1 MDIAENIYQD
11 VKELPKLIVNDLS
24 KLVHFVKRETTI
36 HANYDHQQFLETLQ
50 KYISA
55 SKEEKLQKREQT
67 LELAEQWMD
76 KKYQKT
82 FQRLATK

>member
-24 KLVHFVKRETTI
+24 DLVRFVKKETTI
-36 HANYDHQQFLETLQ
+36 QANYDHQQFLETLQ

-55 SKEEKLQKREQT
+55 SKEEEFQKREQT

-76 KKYQKT
+76 KNYQKT
-82 FQRLATK
+82 FQRLATE